1 MLDCNIHSRYI
12 KNMKK
17 ENAYVSLCDKGRLRV
32 ADKAWIGLPERK
44 GVIYTEEGI
53 TTKAVL

>member
-32 ADKAWIGLPERK
+32 ADKA
-44 GVIYTEEGI
+44 
-53 TTKAVL
+53 